1 MFKTHIKYLNNV
13 EHQNV
18 IWIIP
23 ESEAFPKFRDD
34 VILLLFFEQNQ
45 NSNLPV
51 HAEPFMIYQY
61 TKYYCA

>member
-1 MFKTHIKYLNNV
+1 MFETHIKYLNNV
-13 EHQNV
+13 EYQNI

-23 ESEAFPKFRDD
+23 EGEALPTFRND

-45 NSNLPV
+45 NSNLSV

-61 TKYYCA
+61 TKY